1 MPEVLPKGALGTQAI
16 HVVIGTAGHIDHGK
30 SLLTKALTGTD
41 PDRLKEEKERGMT
54 TDLGFAFYNEN
65 VTIIDVPGHEKFVRH
80 MLAGASTIDL
90 VLLVIAAD
98 DGIMPQTLE
107 HFEITKMLGIK
118 KGIIVITK
126 KDLVD
131 NEWLELIKADI
142 KKMVEGSFLAN
153 APMVSVSSIT
163 GEGIPEL
170 RKLIDDMI
178 KNIEPKPDRGI
189 FRMPIDRCF
198 TIKGFGTV
206 VAGTILSGRIKLG
219 DRVELLPQNK
229 IARLRGIQIHNQSVD
244 HATIGTRAA
253 LNLIG
258 VEKEEIIRGNVLA
271 TVGYYHPTAFINA
284 SLYLLRDTPEPL
296 KNMTRIRLHIG
307 TTEIMSRILL
317 LNKKELLPGEEGLVQ
332 LRLETPTVSDWNDHY
347 VIRSYTPPRTIGGG
361 IVLESNPAKARRF
374 DIELNERLNAIRQG
388 DPENIIEQHLL
399 KSGFIAK
406 PIDVLAK
413 ETTLSLADAQAI
425 VAKLIPSGKV
435 KPFIQ
440 DGKNL
445 LVHSNFHQRIKE
457 TILNELTEFHHSNP
471 LRLDLRKAEL
481 LSKLDPSLSQPGGTA
496 LFNYQL
502 AQLIQDGTIVS
513 KDDKIRL
520 ATHTIQF
527 SAPDQAIIDKIE
539 KIYLDGKF
547 NTPKLNELKDLV
559 AAEPTK
565 IEKLTKALLDMGKLI
580 DVGEGIILHQT
591 SLKAAEDKLIQYF
604 KQKSELTASEF
615 RQMLE
620 TSRKYVIPLL
630 GYFDTKGITQ
640 RRGEVRVLKKIVN

>member
-1 MPEVLPKGALGTQAI
+1 MPETLPRGVFGTQAM

-54 TDLGFAFYNEN
+54 TDLGFAFLSEN

-107 HFEITKMLGIK
+107 HFEITKLLGIK

-131 NEWLELIKADI
+131 NDWLELIKADI
-142 KKMVEGSFLAN
+142 KKMVQGSFLAN
-153 APMVSVSSIT
+153 APMISVSSIT

-170 RKLIDDMI
+170 KKFIEDMI

-206 VAGTILSGRIKLG
+206 VAGTILSGSIKLG
-219 DRVELLPQNK
+219 DRIELLPQNK
-229 IARLRGIQIHNQSVD
+229 IARLRGIQIHNQNVNR
-244 HATIGTRAA
+244 ATIGTRTA

-271 TVGYYHPTAFINA
+271 TVGYYHSTSIINA
-284 SLYLLRDTPEPL
+284 SLYLLKDTPELL

-307 TTEIMSRILL
+307 TTEILARILL
-317 LNKKELLPGEEGLVQ
+317 LNKKELLPGEEGLIQ
-332 LRLETPTVSDWNDHY
+332 LRLETPTVCDWNDHY

-361 IVLESNPAKARRF
+361 IVLEANPAKARRF
-374 DIELNERLNAIRQG
+374 DNELNERLNAIRQG

-406 PIDVLAK
+406 PIEVLAK
-413 ETTLSLADAQAI
+413 ETTLSLTDAQTI
-425 VAKLIPSGKV
+425 VEKLIKTEKV
-435 KPFIQ
+435 KSFNQ

-445 LVHSNFHQRIKE
+445 LVHNNFYQRIKD
-457 TILNELTEFHHSNP
+457 TIFNELAEFHHSNP

-481 LSKLDPSLSQPGGTA
+481 LSKLDPSLSRPGGTA

-502 AQLIQDGTIVS
+502 VHLIQDGIILS

-520 ATHTIQF
+520 ATHTIKL
-527 SAPDQAIIDKIE
+527 SDSDQAIIDKIE
-539 KIYLDGKF
+539 KIYFEGKF
-547 NTPKLNELKDLV
+547 NTPKLIELKDLI
-559 AAEPTK
+559 AAEPAK
-565 IEKLTKALLDMGKLI
+565 IDKLTKALLDLGKLI
-580 DVGEGIILHQT
+580 DVGEEIILHQ
-591 SLKAAEDKLIQYF
+591 SNLKKAEDKLIQHF

-620 TSRKYVIPLL
+620 TSRKYAIPLL

-640 RRGEVRVLKKIVN
+640 RRGEVRVLKKTLN